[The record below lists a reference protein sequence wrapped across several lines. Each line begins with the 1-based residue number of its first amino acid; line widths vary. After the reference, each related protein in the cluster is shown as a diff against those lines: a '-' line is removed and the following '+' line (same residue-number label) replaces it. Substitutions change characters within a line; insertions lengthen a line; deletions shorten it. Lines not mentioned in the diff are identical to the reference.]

1 MLLLFWYLGQFPK
14 RVRRHIKPDAD
25 IALHTIIATLVRYYQ
40 NKGSRPSGICNRNGT
55 VICKAP
61 RGKRGKAGPR
71 GAKGP
76 KGDTGPSGLR
86 GPPGLSGTRGIKG
99 DMGPRGPPG
108 PPLEKPIIAVGP
120 MNTTIISQST
130 AIFYCE
136 ATGNP
141 QPDLVWSVNGEPV
154 KKDHERFK
162 VKSGKLEVRSVS
174 ETDQQANIVCS
185 AKSIMGE
192 DSQIAKLTVH
202 SKLLYDG

>member
-1 MLLLFWYLGQFPK
+1 
-14 RVRRHIKPDAD
+14 
-25 IALHTIIATLVRYYQ
+25 
-40 NKGSRPSGICNRNGT
+40 
-55 VICKAP
+55 
-61 RGKRGKAGPR
+61 
-71 GAKGP
+71 
-76 KGDTGPSGLR
+76 
-86 GPPGLSGTRGIKG
+86 
-99 DMGPRGPPG
+99 MGPRGPPG